1 MEKSGYE
8 DAHRSKGSSM
18 VFTHILTDHQLHGY
32 HVINAIRGHPRP
44 DLRNFRIDTQDAIYI
59 LEMDGW

>member
-1 MEKSGYE
+1 
-8 DAHRSKGSSM
+8 M